1 MVKYKKAKEKEC
13 KVLDE
18 ELKGLT
24 DEQVKERMSEGK
36 VNKVDDDKT
45 RTNWEIIRDNVC
57 TLFNLFNLLI
67 AIALIAVKAYT
78 NLAYMLIIIVNI
90 VIGIVQEIHARNLV
104 QKLSVLKISKAT
116 VVRNGKEK
124 ELNIDEIVLDDVI
137 ILDSG
142 KQICA
147 DSVVIDGEVEV
158 NESLLTGESDTILKQ
173 KGDKLLSGSYVISGK
188 CYSKVEKVG
197 KDNFA
202 AQITSETKKYKRA
215 ESELVNSMRRVTR
228 FTSFVIIPVGLILFV
243 QAYFF
248 RNIDIT
254 NSVVSTAAAL
264 LGMLPKG
271 LMLLITIS
279 LATGVI
285 KLAKKSV
292 LVQDLYSVET
302 LAHIDTLCLDKTGT
316 ITEGKMK
323 VDNVEIY
330 NENYLPRSMNSLMTA
345 FVNEMTDNNATFMAL
360 KDYFKGEDSFEV
372 ADNMAFSSER
382 KWSSISFKNLGS
394 IVLGAPERLIEKSD
408 MEMPNKIIEEQKAGK
423 RMLFIAYT
431 QDIISDEN
439 LPHLEIVAAITL
451 DDPLRK
457 NAKEMLGFFKT
468 QKVDIK
474 IISGD
479 NPLTVSSIAKKA
491 GLETYDSYI
500 DLSTL
505 NSDDE
510 IPALVE
516 KYSVFAR
523 VLPHQ
528 KSIIVK
534 ALQAK
539 GHSVAMT
546 GDGVNDVIALKQAD
560 CSITLPEA
568 SDIARQVS
576 QIVLLNSDFSVLKD
590 VLMEGRRVV
599 NNITNVARIFFI
611 KTIYSMLL
619 SLFNIVTNTAFP
631 FIPIQITLIDLVIEG
646 YTSFFLSFLENSK
659 PIRGRFLRTV
669 IKNALPYALTI
680 IIGIV
685 ILTFTRAGLELSLEE
700 SETLMYLL
708 IGGVSIFAVIDA
720 CRPFNRI
727 STFLCTTTAVGFF
740 CAVLL
745 FRNLLHLTP
754 VDGDAI
760 VILVASLILAYIIV
774 TGLKNLINNLV
785 KDLEKAAE

>member
-1 MVKYKKAKEKEC
+1 MDK
-13 KVLDE
+13 E

-24 DEQVKERMSEGK
+24 DEQVLQRIENGQI
-36 VNKVDDDKT
+36 NKVEDDKT

-67 AIALIAVKAYT
+67 AIALISVKAYT

-104 QKLSVLKISKAT
+104 QKLSVLKVSKAT

-124 ELNIDEIVLDDVI
+124 EINIDEIILDDVI

-147 DSVVIDGEVEV
+147 DSVVLDGEVEV

-173 KGDKLLSGSYVISGK
+173 KGDKLLSGSYVVSGK
-188 CYSKVEKVG
+188 CHSKVEKVG

-215 ESELVNSMRRVTR
+215 ESELVNSMKKVTN
-228 FTSFVIIPVGLILFV
+228 FTSFVIIPVGIILFV

-248 RNIDIT
+248 RNVDIT

-285 KLAKKSV
+285 KLAKKRV

-316 ITEGKMK
+316 ITEGRMK
-323 VDNVEIY
+323 VDNVKVY
-330 NENYLPRSMNSLMTA
+330 NEKCIPHSIQKMMTA

-360 KDYFKGEDSFEV
+360 KDYYQGEDKFEV
-372 ADNMAFSSER
+372 ADTMAFSSER
-382 KWSSISFKNLGS
+382 KWSSISFKNEGS
-394 IVLGAPERLIEKSD
+394 IVLGAPERLIEKSK
-408 MEMPNKIIEEQKAGK
+408 MEMPKEIIDAQKAGR

-431 QDIISDEN
+431 NKVISDEK
-439 LPHLEIVAAITL
+439 LPELEIVAAITL

-457 NAKEMLGFFKT
+457 NAKEMLGFFKK
-468 QKVDIK
+468 QNVDIK
-474 IISGD
+474 VISGD

-491 GLETYDSYI
+491 GLESYDAYI
-500 DLSTL
+500 DLSTIS
-505 NSDDE
+505 SDDE
-510 IPALVE
+510 IPELVD

-523 VLPHQ
+523 VMPHQ
-528 KSIIVK
+528 KSLIVK
-534 ALQAK
+534 ALQEK

-546 GDGVNDVIALKQAD
+546 GDGVNDVVALKQAD

-619 SLFNIVTNTAFP
+619 SLFNIITNTAFP

-646 YTSFFLSFLENSK
+646 YTSFFLSFKENSK
-659 PIRGRFLRTV
+659 PIKGTFLRTV
-669 IKNALPYALTI
+669 IKNAMPYALAI
-680 IIGIV
+680 IVSII
-685 ILTFTRAGLELSLEE
+685 ILTFTRQGLNLNVEE
-700 SETLMYLL
+700 AETVMYLA
-708 IGGVSIFAVIDA
+708 IGGISVFAVIEA
-720 CRPFNRI
+720 CRPFTKI
-727 STFLCTTTAVGFF
+727 STFLCTTTALGYLF
-740 CAVLL
+740 AVFL
-745 FRNLLHLTP
+745 FKNLLHLAPITENMLMIF
-754 VDGDAI
+754 I
-760 VILVASLILAYIIV
+760 VNLILAYIFVIGMK
-774 TGLKNLINNLV
+774 TIINNLGKEL
-785 KDLEKAAE
+785 KDKI

>member
-1 MVKYKKAKEKEC
+1 LEKES
-13 KVLDE
+13 
-18 ELKGLT
+18 LKGLT
-24 DEQVKERMSEGK
+24 NKQVEERIKDGK
-36 VNKVDDDKT
+36 VNKVEDNKT

-78 NLAYMLIIIVNI
+78 NLAYMLIIVVNI
-90 VIGIVQEIHARNLV
+90 IIGVVQEIHARNLV
-104 QKLSVLKISKAT
+104 QKLSVLKVSKAN
-116 VVRNGKEK
+116 VIRDGKEK
-124 ELNIDEIVLDDVI
+124 EINIDEIVIDDLIV
-137 ILDSG
+137 LDSG

-147 DSVVIDGEVEV
+147 DSVVMSGEVEV
-158 NESLLTGESDTILKQ
+158 NESLLTGEADTILKQ
-173 KGDKLLSGSYVISGK
+173 KGDKLLSGSYVVSGK

-202 AQITSETKKYKRA
+202 EQITSETKKYKRA
-215 ESELVNSMRRVTR
+215 ESELVNSMKKVTN

-248 RNIDIT
+248 RNVDIT

-285 KLAKKSV
+285 KLAKKRV

-316 ITEGKMK
+316 ITEGRMK
-323 VDNVEIY
+323 VDNVKIY
-330 NENYLPRSMNSLMTA
+330 NEKCMPHPMQKMMVA
-345 FVNEMTDNNATFMAL
+345 FVNEMSDNNATFMAL
-360 KDYFKGEDSFEV
+360 KDYYKGEDKFEIE
-372 ADNMAFSSER
+372 DNMAFSSER
-382 KWSSISFKNLGS
+382 KWSSISFKGIGS
-394 IVLGAPERLIEKSD
+394 IVLGAPERLIEKSK
-408 MEMPNKIIEEQKAGK
+408 MEMPEEVVTAQKAGK
-423 RMLFIAYT
+423 RMLFVGYSKET
-431 QDIISDEN
+431 VSDEN
-439 LPHLEIVAAITL
+439 LPNLEIVASITL

-468 QKVDIK
+468 QSVDIK

-491 GLETYDSYI
+491 GLESYDSYI
-500 DLSTL
+500 DLSTI
-505 NSDDE
+505 NSDDQ
-510 IPALVE
+510 IPELVD

-523 VLPHQ
+523 VMPHQ
-528 KSIIVK
+528 KSLIVK
-534 ALQAK
+534 ALQEK

-546 GDGVNDVIALKQAD
+546 GDGVNDVVALKQAD

-619 SLFNIVTNTAFP
+619 ALFNIVTNTAFP
-631 FIPIQITLIDLVIEG
+631 FIPIQITLIDLAIEG

-659 PIRGRFLRTV
+659 PLKGTFLRTV
-669 IKNALPYALTI
+669 IRNALPYALTI
-680 IIGIV
+680 IISI
-685 ILTFTRAGLELSLEE
+685 ILITFTRSGMELNIEE
-700 SETLMYLL
+700 SHTLMYLI
-708 IGGVSIFAVIDA
+708 IGGVSIFAVIEA

-740 CAVLL
+740 FAAIL
-745 FRNLLHLTP
+745 FKKLLHLT
-754 VDGDAI
+754 AI
-760 VILVASLILAYIIV
+760 NEQVILILGASLILAYIVV
-774 TGLKNLINNLV
+774 TGLKYLINNLSN
-785 KDLEKAAE
+785 DLEKARE

>member
-1 MVKYKKAKEKEC
+1 MEKEN
-13 KVLDE
+13 
-18 ELKGLT
+18 LKGLT
-24 DEQVKERMSEGK
+24 EKQVEERIKDGK
-36 VNKVDDDKT
+36 VNKVEDNKT

-78 NLAYMLIIIVNI
+78 NLAYMLIIVVNI
-90 VIGIVQEIHARNLV
+90 IIGVVQEIHARNLV
-104 QKLSVLKISKAT
+104 QKLSVLKVSKAN
-116 VVRNGKEK
+116 VIRDGKEK
-124 ELNIDEIVLDDVI
+124 EINIDEIVLDDLIV
-137 ILDSG
+137 LDSG

-147 DSVVIDGEVEV
+147 DSVVMSGEVEV

-173 KGDKLLSGSYVISGK
+173 KGDKLLSGSYLVSGK

-202 AQITSETKKYKRA
+202 EQITSETKKYKRA
-215 ESELVNSMRRVTR
+215 ESELVNSMKKVTN

-248 RNIDIT
+248 RNVDIT

-285 KLAKKSV
+285 KLAKKRV

-316 ITEGKMK
+316 ITEGRMK
-323 VDNVEIY
+323 VDNVKIY
-330 NENYLPRSMNSLMTA
+330 NEKCLPHPMQKMMTA
-345 FVNEMTDNNATFMAL
+345 FVNEMSDNNATFMAL
-360 KDYFKGEDSFEV
+360 KDYYKGEDKFEV
-372 ADNMAFSSER
+372 EDNMAFSSER
-382 KWSSISFKNLGS
+382 KWSSISFKEIGS
-394 IVLGAPERLIEKSD
+394 IVLGAPERLIEKSK
-408 MEMPNKIIEEQKAGK
+408 MEMPEEIVTAQKAGK
-423 RMLFIAYT
+423 RMLFVGY
-431 QDIISDEN
+431 SKEVVSNEN
-439 LPHLEIVAAITL
+439 LPNLEIIAAITL

-468 QKVDIK
+468 QSVDIK

-491 GLETYDSYI
+491 GLESYDSYI
-500 DLSTL
+500 DLSTIT
-505 NSDDE
+505 SDDQ
-510 IPALVE
+510 IPELVD

-523 VLPHQ
+523 VMPHQ
-528 KSIIVK
+528 KSLIVK
-534 ALQAK
+534 ALQEK

-546 GDGVNDVIALKQAD
+546 GDGVNDVVALKQAD

-619 SLFNIVTNTAFP
+619 ALFNIVTNTAFP
-631 FIPIQITLIDLVIEG
+631 FIPIQITLIDLAIEG

-659 PIRGRFLRTV
+659 PLKGTFLRTV

-680 IIGIV
+680 IISI
-685 ILTFTRAGLELSLEE
+685 IIITFTKAGMGLNLEE
-700 SETLMYLL
+700 SHTLMYLI
-708 IGGVSIFAVIDA
+708 IGGVSIFAVIEA
-720 CRPFNRI
+720 CTPFNRI

-740 CAVLL
+740 FAAIL
-745 FRNLLHLTP
+745 FKKLLHLT
-754 VDGDAI
+754 AI
-760 VILVASLILAYIIV
+760 NEQVIIILGASLILAYIVV
-774 TGLKNLINNLV
+774 TGLKYLINNLSS
-785 KDLEKAAE
+785 DLEKARE

>member
-1 MVKYKKAKEKEC
+1 MDK
-13 KVLDE
+13 E

-24 DEQVKERMSEGK
+24 DEQVLQRIENGQT
-36 VNKVDDDKT
+36 NKVEDDKT

-67 AIALIAVKAYT
+67 AIALISVKAYT

-104 QKLSVLKISKAT
+104 QKLSVLKVSKAT

-124 ELNIDEIVLDDVI
+124 EINIDEIVLDDVI

-147 DSVVIDGEVEV
+147 DSVVLDGEVEV

-173 KGDKLLSGSYVISGK
+173 KGDKLLSGSYVVSGK
-188 CYSKVEKVG
+188 CHSKVEKVG

-215 ESELVNSMRRVTR
+215 ESELVNSMKKVTN
-228 FTSFVIIPVGLILFV
+228 FTSFVIIPVGIILFV

-248 RNIDIT
+248 RNVDIT

-285 KLAKKSV
+285 KLAKKRV

-316 ITEGKMK
+316 ITEGRMK
-323 VDNVEIY
+323 VDNVKVY
-330 NENYLPRSMNSLMTA
+330 NEKCMPHSIQKMMTA

-360 KDYFKGEDSFEV
+360 KDYYQGEDKFEV
-372 ADNMAFSSER
+372 ADTMAFSSER
-382 KWSSISFKNLGS
+382 KWSSISFKNEGS
-394 IVLGAPERLIEKSD
+394 IVLGAPERLIEKSK
-408 MEMPNKIIEEQKAGK
+408 MEMPKEIIDAQKAGR
-423 RMLFIAYT
+423 RMLFIAFT
-431 QDIISDEN
+431 NKVISDEK
-439 LPHLEIVAAITL
+439 LPELEIVAAITL

-457 NAKEMLGFFKT
+457 NAKEMLGFFKR
-468 QKVDIK
+468 QNVDIK
-474 IISGD
+474 VISGD

-491 GLETYDSYI
+491 GLESYNAYI
-500 DLSTL
+500 DLSTIT
-505 NSDDE
+505 SDDE
-510 IPALVE
+510 IPQLVD

-523 VLPHQ
+523 VMPHQ
-528 KSIIVK
+528 KSLIVK
-534 ALQAK
+534 ALQEK

-546 GDGVNDVIALKQAD
+546 GDGVNDVVALKQAD

-619 SLFNIVTNTAFP
+619 SLFNIITNTAFP

-646 YTSFFLSFLENSK
+646 YTSFFLSFKENSK
-659 PIRGRFLRTV
+659 PIKGTFLRTV
-669 IKNALPYALTI
+669 IKNAMPYALAI
-680 IIGIV
+680 IVSII
-685 ILTFTRAGLELSLEE
+685 ILTFTRQGLNLNVEE
-700 SETLMYLL
+700 AETVMYLA
-708 IGGVSIFAVIDA
+708 IGGISVFAVIEA
-720 CRPFNRI
+720 CRPFTKI
-727 STFLCTTTAVGFF
+727 STFLCTTTALGYLF
-740 CAVLL
+740 AVFL
-745 FRNLLHLTP
+745 FKNLLHLAPITENMLMIF
-754 VDGDAI
+754 I
-760 VILVASLILAYIIV
+760 VNLILAYIFVIGMK
-774 TGLKNLINNLV
+774 TIINNLGKEL
-785 KDLEKAAE
+785 KDKI

>member
-1 MVKYKKAKEKEC
+1 MDK
-13 KVLDE
+13 D
-18 ELKGLT
+18 ELKGLN
-24 DEQVKERMSEGK
+24 DEQVLERIKEGK
-36 VNKVDDDKT
+36 INKVEDDKT

-78 NLAYMLIIIVNI
+78 NLAYMLIIIINI
-90 VIGIVQEIHARNLV
+90 VIGIAQEIHARNLV
-104 QKLSVLKISKAT
+104 QKLSVLKVSKAN

-124 ELNIDEIVLDDVI
+124 EINIDEIVLDDII
-137 ILDSG
+137 ILDAG
-142 KQICA
+142 RQICA
-147 DSVVIDGEVEV
+147 DSIVEEGEVEV

-173 KGDKLLSGSYVISGK
+173 KGDKLLSGSYVVSGK

-215 ESELVNSMRRVTR
+215 ESELVNSMKKVTH

-248 RNIDIT
+248 RNVDIT

-285 KLAKKSV
+285 KLAKKRV

-316 ITEGKMK
+316 ITEGRMK
-323 VDNVEIY
+323 VDSVNVY
-330 NENYLPRSMNSLMTA
+330 NEKCMPHSLQKMMTA

-360 KDYFKGEDSFEV
+360 KDYYKGDEKFEV
-372 ADNMAFSSER
+372 ADRMAFSSER
-382 KWSSISFKNLGS
+382 KWSSISFKNEGS
-394 IVLGAPERLIEKSD
+394 IVLGAPERLIEKSN
-408 MEMPNKIIEEQKAGK
+408 MQMPEEIISAQKAGK

-431 QDIISDEN
+431 NKVVSDEN
-439 LPHLEIVAAITL
+439 LPNLEIVAAITL

-457 NAKEMLGFFKT
+457 NAKEMLGFFKK
-468 QKVDIK
+468 QNVDIK

-491 GLETYDSYI
+491 GLESYDSYI
-500 DLSTL
+500 DLSSIS
-505 NSDDE
+505 SDDE
-510 IPALVE
+510 IPALVDT
-516 KYSVFAR
+516 YSVFAR
-523 VLPHQ
+523 VMPHQ

-534 ALQAK
+534 ALQEK
-539 GHSVAMT
+539 GHRVAMT

-611 KTIYSMLL
+611 KTIYSMIL

-631 FIPIQITLIDLVIEG
+631 FIPIQITLIDLIIEG
-646 YTSFFLSFLENSK
+646 YTSFFLSFKENSK
-659 PIRGRFLRTV
+659 PIRGTFLRTV
-669 IKNALPYALTI
+669 IKNALPYALAI
-680 IIGIV
+680 IVSIV
-685 ILTFTRAGLELSLEE
+685 IITFTRQGLNLSPEE
-700 SETLMYLL
+700 AETAMYLA
-708 IGGVSIFAVIDA
+708 IGGISVFAVIEA
-720 CRPFNRI
+720 CRPFTKI
-727 STFLCTTTAVGFF
+727 STFLCTTTALGYLF
-740 CAVLL
+740 AVFL
-745 FRNLLHLTP
+745 FKNLLHLTP
-754 VDGDAI
+754 ITENILMIFI
-760 VILVASLILAYIIV
+760 VNLILAYIFV
-774 TGLKNLINNLV
+774 AGMKTLINNLGREL
-785 KDLEKAAE
+785 KDKI

>member
-1 MVKYKKAKEKEC
+1 MDK
-13 KVLDE
+13 E

-24 DEQVKERMSEGK
+24 DEQVLQRIENGQI
-36 VNKVDDDKT
+36 NKVEDDKT

-67 AIALIAVKAYT
+67 AIALISVKAYT

-104 QKLSVLKISKAT
+104 QKLSVLKVSKAT

-124 ELNIDEIVLDDVI
+124 EINIDEIVLDDVI

-147 DSVVIDGEVEV
+147 DSVVLDGEVEV

-173 KGDKLLSGSYVISGK
+173 KGDKLLSGSYVVSGK
-188 CYSKVEKVG
+188 CHSKVEKVG

-215 ESELVNSMRRVTR
+215 ESELVNSMKKVTN
-228 FTSFVIIPVGLILFV
+228 FTSFVIIPVGIILFV

-248 RNIDIT
+248 RNVDIT

-285 KLAKKSV
+285 KLAKKRV

-316 ITEGKMK
+316 ITEGRMK
-323 VDNVEIY
+323 VDNVKVY
-330 NENYLPRSMNSLMTA
+330 NEKCMPHSIQKMMTA

-360 KDYFKGEDSFEV
+360 KDYYQGEDKFEV
-372 ADNMAFSSER
+372 ADTMAFSSER
-382 KWSSISFKNLGS
+382 KWSSISFKNEGS
-394 IVLGAPERLIEKSD
+394 IVLGAPERLIEKSK
-408 MEMPNKIIEEQKAGK
+408 MEMPKEIIDAQKAGR
-423 RMLFIAYT
+423 RMLFIAFT
-431 QDIISDEN
+431 NKVISDEK
-439 LPHLEIVAAITL
+439 LPELEIVAAITL

-457 NAKEMLGFFKT
+457 NAKEMLGFFKK
-468 QKVDIK
+468 QNVDIK
-474 IISGD
+474 VISGD

-491 GLETYDSYI
+491 GLESYDAYI
-500 DLSTL
+500 DLSTIS
-505 NSDDE
+505 SDDE
-510 IPALVE
+510 IPELVD

-523 VLPHQ
+523 VMPHQ
-528 KSIIVK
+528 KSLIVK
-534 ALQAK
+534 ALQEK

-546 GDGVNDVIALKQAD
+546 GDGVNDVVALKQAD

-619 SLFNIVTNTAFP
+619 SLFNIITNTAFP

-646 YTSFFLSFLENSK
+646 YTSFFLSFKENSK
-659 PIRGRFLRTV
+659 PIKGTFLRTV
-669 IKNALPYALTI
+669 IKNAMPYALAI
-680 IIGIV
+680 IVSII
-685 ILTFTRAGLELSLEE
+685 ILTFTRQGLNLNVEE
-700 SETLMYLL
+700 AETVMYLA
-708 IGGVSIFAVIDA
+708 IGGISVFAVIEA
-720 CRPFNRI
+720 CRPFTKI
-727 STFLCTTTAVGFF
+727 STFLCTTTALGYLF
-740 CAVLL
+740 AVFL
-745 FRNLLHLTP
+745 FKNLLHLAPITENMLMIF
-754 VDGDAI
+754 I
-760 VILVASLILAYIIV
+760 VNLILAYIFVIGMK
-774 TGLKNLINNLV
+774 TIINNLGKEL
-785 KDLEKAAE
+785 KDKI